1 MLIKSFLN
9 LLAFSSCKASQNIEF
24 FFNTS
29 YRGIPGGGS
38 YLYVFFLF
46 VYRGN
51 GRVSG
56 RAFNL
61 AYKRKFTVYK
71 KRNSLKQKM
80 RRFLRGSLLLY
91 G

>member
-24 FFNTS
+24 FSIQAIAAYPKGDHTQMF
-29 YRGIPGGGS
+29 
-38 YLYVFFLF
+38 FFLF

-51 GRVSG
+51 GHVTG
-56 RAFNL
+56 RAYNL
-61 AYKRKFTVYK
+61 AYKRKFMVYK

-80 RRFLRGSLLLY
+80 RRFLRGSLLLS